1 VPVECVEK
9 LKERHE
15 AKSLRQKNARRV
27 GRAQRMKC
35 PNCGTE
41 NPASKIVCTN
51 CGRRLRPGRHVVGP
65 TVQTEKELMAW
76 VRGDM
81 RRLGV
86 VTAIVVAV
94 GIALGYVIH

>member
-1 VPVECVEK
+1 
-9 LKERHE
+9 
-15 AKSLRQKNARRV
+15 
-27 GRAQRMKC
+27 
-35 PNCGTE
+35 
-41 NPASKIVCTN
+41 
-51 CGRRLRPGRHVVGP
+51 
-65 TVQTEKELMAW
+65 

>member
-1 VPVECVEK
+1 
-9 LKERHE
+9 
-15 AKSLRQKNARRV
+15 
-27 GRAQRMKC
+27 MKC

-41 NPASKIVCTN
+41 NPAGKIVCSN
-51 CGRRLRPGRHVVGP
+51 CGRRLRPGRPTVGP
-65 TVQTEKELMAW
+65 VVQTEEELMAR

-94 GIALGYVIH
+94 GIVLGYVIH

>member
-1 VPVECVEK
+1 
-9 LKERHE
+9 
-15 AKSLRQKNARRV
+15 
-27 GRAQRMKC
+27 MKC

-41 NPASKIVCTN
+41 NPGNKIVCTN
-51 CGRRLRPGRHVVGP
+51 CGRRLRPGRQMVGP

-81 RRLGV
+81 RRLGI

>member
-1 VPVECVEK
+1 
-9 LKERHE
+9 
-15 AKSLRQKNARRV
+15 
-27 GRAQRMKC
+27 M
-35 PNCGTE
+35 
-41 NPASKIVCTN
+41 
-51 CGRRLRPGRHVVGP
+51 VGP

-86 VTAIVVAV
+86 VTAIVVTV

>member
-1 VPVECVEK
+1 
-9 LKERHE
+9 
-15 AKSLRQKNARRV
+15 
-27 GRAQRMKC
+27 MKC

-41 NPASKIVCTN
+41 NSASKIVCTN
-51 CGRRLRPGRHVVGP
+51 CGRRLRPGRHMVGP